1 MAKITTYGER
11 AVDVFYV
18 VDVFG
23 QKISDEDK
31 LDRARETLLA
41 ALADPD
47 AAEAPKPRKRSAT
60 EAAE

>member
-23 QKISDEDK
+23 QKVFEDDK
-31 LDRARETLLA
+31 LERIRETLLQ
-41 ALADPD
+41 ALADPE
-47 AAEAPKPRKRSAT
+47 AADPVNPRKRAGP